1 MPLNGSGTYSLA
13 TPEYPFIPDT
23 TILASDMNTILE
35 DIQTAL
41 NSAMYRDGQAVAT
54 ANFNMGTYKITNMGN
69 GSADTDATTYG
80 QVFKDPTFTALAGT
94 GVKITGTTFTCDAT
108 TVNWSNTDFNLT
120 CGGTFTFTGTSAFPT
135 QAITDNSTKVATTA
149 FAQQLAFS
157 AALPAITGATDYII
171 SNNGTTVDWTQNL
184 KATVLRWV
192 DGTDTTKKVAFDIS
206 PVTTATTRTLA
217 VPDANTTLVG
227 TDVAQTLTNKTI
239 QQKDSLFTLQDDSDT
254 TKQMQFELSGI
265 ATATTRTV
273 TVANNDIILDTPSGK
288 WLQTVTASASSVI
301 DITGFNSALYE
312 DYIIVLSGVRLSVTN
327 ADLLMQMKIGGT
339 LRTTQYF
346 GHQVMSDSGADTY
359 LGQKVSAL
367 SALIVA
373 DNFGIDDVTAGCD
386 LQMFINNI
394 SSTVKQHK
402 AVWKGIV
409 QNGNGGTTFVRIA
422 DGAGACGEAT
432 GALSEIRFLP
442 STGNIVTGTFKLYGM
457 RAV

>member
-23 TILASDMNTILE
+23 TILASDMNTVLE

-54 ANFNMGTYKITNMGN
+54 ANFSMGTYKITNMGN

-108 TVNWSNTDFNLT
+108 TVTWSNTNFNLT
-120 CGGTFTFTGTSAFPT
+120 CSGTFTFTGTSAFPT
-135 QAITDNSTKVATTA
+135 QAITDSSTKVATTA

-157 AALPAITGATDYII
+157 AALPAITGATDYVI

-217 VPDANTTLVG
+217 VPNANTTLVG

-239 QQKDSLFTLQDDSDT
+239 QQKDNLFSLQDNSDT
-254 TKQMQFELSGI
+254 TKQMQFELSGVTTGNTRI
-265 ATATTRTV
+265 ATMSDR
-273 TVANNDIILDTPSGK
+273 DITLDTPAMR
-288 WLQTVTASASSVI
+288 WLQSVTASNSASL
-301 DITGFNSALYE
+301 DITAFDSSKYS
-312 DYIIVLSGVRLSVTN
+312 DYLVVLSGIDLATTN
-327 ADLLMQMKIGGT
+327 ADLFLQMTIGGSN
-339 LRTTQYF
+339 RTSGYYYHTNISRHTAATYE
-346 GHQVMSDSGADTY
+346 GVNGTNVSAIYLADDLGNKPNTDSGLHINLY
-359 LGQKVSAL
+359 LFDIANTAKYPLVKWVGGSSMPAAVGFKEAS
-367 SALIVA
+367 
-373 DNFGIDDVTAGCD
+373 GIGGCSTLGAITAIK
-386 LQMFINNI
+386 LLA
-394 SSTVKQHK
+394 SS
-402 AVWKGIV
+402 
-409 QNGNGGTTFVRIA
+409 
-422 DGAGACGEAT
+422 
-432 GALSEIRFLP
+432 
-442 STGNIVTGTFKLYGM
+442 GNIKDGTAHLYGL
-457 RAV
+457 RRS